1 MICSVLGLCCVGLLG
16 IYHDAV
22 VVFPVGLEMRE
33 AGCRLPGSFSFR
45 SDGAELRLIPPLERT
60 KGHFG
65 PGRAGWV
72 VSRVRAV
79 ACWAFEG
86 AVTSVEAFR
95 AATRGP
101 VIIGRVSR
109 RAALHAPSLP
119 GTCARI
125 MEAAAAV
132 AFNGFLLLGE
142 T

>member
-1 MICSVLGLCCVGLLG
+1 MICILLGVCGVSLLG

-22 VVFPVGLEMRE
+22 VVFLVGLEMRE
-33 AGCRLPGSFSFR
+33 AECRPPGSFSFC
-45 SDGAELRLIPPLERT
+45 SDGAELRLIPSLERT
-60 KGHFG
+60 VGHLG

-101 VIIGRVSR
+101 VLVGRVSR

-119 GTCARI
+119 GACARI